1 MEKTR
6 NRFPMHRIV
15 VAALASVVVV
25 AGTGRAQSLEE
36 QTRRPRGTNTLDD
49 DSQRMNDDGN
59 ITPPPTDSL
68 DNDSMRNRGRSPDED
83 GTNSLDDGSMDGGN
97 GPDSQ

>member
-1 MEKTR
+1 
-6 NRFPMHRIV
+6 MHRIM

-36 QTRRPRGTNTLDD
+36 QTRRPLGTNTLDD
-49 DSQRMNDDGN
+49 DSQRMNDDVN